1 MQDLSGFLWD
11 ALIRKQNLMAP
22 KMINKLRAI
31 WIGLGKKTNKFSD
44 FGNEPLFLA
53 ALIGGR
59 GGAATASGAVKS
71 WRVKAAPNDSDS
83 VSAKLVVRLRGLNS
97 RPSVFKTDAF

>member
-44 FGNEPLFLA
+44 FGNEPLFLLGVGIEA
-53 ALIGGR
+53 SRADWRSRWGRYRVR
-59 GGAATASGAVKS
+59 GGQIVAG
-71 WRVKAAPNDSDS
+71 
-83 VSAKLVVRLRGLNS
+83 
-97 RPSVFKTDAF
+97 